1 LRSIAHHES
10 EVRSYVRSW
19 PTVFERA
26 AGHLLIDEDGNEYI
40 DFFAGAGVMNYGH
53 NPVELR
59 GALTDYLAGDSIV
72 HSLDMAT
79 VARRTFLETF
89 HEVILEPRGMDHV
102 VMFPGPTGTNAVEA
116 ALKLARKVTGRT
128 QVVGFTNAFHGMT
141 LGSLAVSGN
150 SMKREGA
157 GVMLNAATHLPF
169 DGYFGADVD
178 TVAQFRQLL
187 DDGSSGLE
195 TPAAVIVETV
205 QAEGGINVASARWL
219 RDLQQVCRD
228 HDILF
233 IVDDIQVGVG
243 RTGRF
248 FSFEE
253 AGLDP
258 DIITL
263 SKSLSGYGLPF
274 AVTLI
279 RRELDIWA
287 PGEHNGTFRGFN
299 PAMVTATAA
308 LETFWRDEVLTTEV
322 LRKGEV
328 IAAVLDDLAETYPA
342 LGAQRRGRGL
352 IQGLACAPGI
362 AGEAV
367 RHAFEN
373 GLVIETSG
381 PDGEVVKL
389 LPSLTIDDTALLDG
403 LEILADAL
411 VAAISAER
419 RDTVLDRLREVDA
432 TDTTPAVA

>member
-1 LRSIAHHES
+1 MRSIAYHES

-26 AGHLLIDEDGNEYI
+26 AGHVLVDEGGTEYI
-40 DFFAGAGVMNYGH
+40 DFFAGAGVLNYGH
-53 NPVELR
+53 NPAELR
-59 GALTDYLAGDSIV
+59 GPLTDYLAGDAIV

-79 VARRTFLETF
+79 VARRRFLETF
-89 HEVILEPRGMDHV
+89 HEVVLEPRGMDHV

-141 LGSLAVSGN
+141 LGSLAVTGN

-157 GVMLNAATHLPF
+157 GVLLHAATHLPY
-169 DGYFGADVD
+169 DGYFGPEFD
-178 TVAQFRQLL
+178 TVAHFRQLL
-187 DDGSSGLE
+187 EDGSSGLE
-195 TPAAVIVETV
+195 RPAAVIVETV
-205 QAEGGINVASARWL
+205 QAEGGVNVASARWL
-219 RDLQQVCRD
+219 RDLQALCREYE
-228 HDILF
+228 ILF
-233 IVDDIQVGVG
+233 VVDDIQVGVG

-258 DIITL
+258 DIVTL

-279 RRELDIWA
+279 RRELDVWA

-308 LETFWRDEVLTTEV
+308 LEAYWRDDALTREV
-322 LRKGEV
+322 LRKGELV
-328 IAAVLDDLAETYPA
+328 AAVLDDLARTYPSLEA
-342 LGAQRRGRGL
+342 TRRGRGM
-352 IQGLACAPGI
+352 IQGLACGPGV
-362 AGEAV
+362 AGKAV
-367 RHAFEN
+367 REAFEH

-381 PDGEVVKL
+381 PDGDVVKV
-389 LPSLTIDDTALLDG
+389 LPPLTIDDTALLDG
-403 LEILADAL
+403 LDILADAL
-411 VAAISAER
+411 ATAASEER
-419 RDTVLDRLREVDA
+419 RDTVLAGLRGGTA
-432 TDTTPAVA
+432 TVVA